1 MLFRE
6 CGAPYLFLNAL
17 LHPSIRWRSKEFRLH
32 WGGKAEV
39 EDVDKKKKKKKKEEI
54 FSDQEVQAI
63 KLVSNSGKLGE
74 FMSSR
79 SIS

>member
-1 MLFRE
+1 MPFRE
-6 CGAPYLFLNAL
+6 CGAPYLFINAL
-17 LHPSIRWRSKEFRLH
+17 LNPSIRWRSKEFRLH

-39 EDVDKKKKKKKKEEI
+39 EMADNKNKKEVE
-54 FSDQEVQAI
+54 AI
-63 KLVSNSGKLGE
+63 KFVSNNSKLGE